1 MPHKFRFGV
10 QTSSAPSR
18 EAWMQRAHKLEDLGF
33 STLFIPDHFHDQLA
47 PVPALMAAAD
57 ATSTLRIGGMVFD
70 NDYRHPVV
78 FAKECATMDV
88 LSDGR
93 LEAIFRKWN
102 VWNDDQ
108 RALYASV
115 VSEVDRPSGPVAPVA
130 ASPLEA
136 TRRYLPALFRAAA
149 EDELPDLGSD
159 SAHHVEQRRVRF
171 FRSIGEEFDDP
182 EELAATAKREGHSA
196 ADAGIGSDAGAR
208 EIVVAD
214 DIDDPSRRA
223 RIPHTSGQSDPRG
236 KIELAAA

>member
-93 LEAIFRKWN
+93 YELGIGAGWMQT
-102 VWNDDQ
+102 DYD
-108 RALYASV
+108 ASGIAY
-115 VSEVDRPSGPVAPVA
+115 DRPGVRIERRGGLNRAGRLRLLARVCTA
-130 ASPLEA
+130 ASGGGRAHQSSPLA
-136 TRRYLPALFRAAA
+136 QGPGWISHR
-149 EDELPDLGSD
+149 
-159 SAHHVEQRRVRF
+159 SANRCSCR
-171 FRSIGEEFDDP
+171 
-182 EELAATAKREGHSA
+182 K
-196 ADAGIGSDAGAR
+196 
-208 EIVVAD
+208 
-214 DIDDPSRRA
+214 
-223 RIPHTSGQSDPRG
+223 PH
-236 KIELAAA
+236 